1 MLLDD
6 FLTEW
11 NGPQDTIE
19 VQTSGSTGQPQRMQ
33 VCKSRMRA
41 SARMTCDFLGLRPG
55 DTALLCMNL
64 RYIGAKM
71 MVVRSLERG
80 LRLISVPPTSH
91 PLAGLDEQIDLAAMV
106 PLQVYAALQVP
117 REAER
122 LCRVRHLLIGGGAI
136 DARLE
141 EQLRGF
147 PHAVWSTYGMTE
159 TLSHIALR
167 RVNGPASTDFYTPLP
182 GVRVG
187 LSESG
192 CLVIEAPALCDAPLH
207 TNDLA
212 ELLPDGRFRIIGRA
226 DNTIVSGGVKVQ
238 AEELE
243 RLLRPFLPKPFM
255 ITWVSDER
263 LGQAVVVLAE
273 DEQAESLCRRASLPD
288 YWRPRHW
295 LHVKQ
300 IPLTETG
307 KPARARAHELAEGLL
322 SSEIS
327 R

>member
-1 MLLDD
+1 MLLND

-11 NGPQDTIE
+11 NDPRDTVE

-33 VCKSRMRA
+33 VRKSRMRA

-91 PLAGLDEQIDLAAMV
+91 PLATTDEQIDLAAMV

-122 LCRVRHLLIGGGAI
+122 LRRVRHLLIGGGAI

-141 EQLRGF
+141 EQLRVF

-192 CLVIEAPALCDAPLH
+192 CLAIEAPALCDAKLL

-212 ELLPDGRFRIIGRA
+212 KLLPDGRFRIIGRA
-226 DNTIVSGGVKVQ
+226 DNTLVSGGVKVQ

-243 RLLRPFLPKPFM
+243 RLLRPCLPKPFLV
-255 ITWVSDER
+255 TWISDER

-273 DEQAESLCRRASLPD
+273 DEQAELLCRRASLPD
-288 YWRPRHW
+288 YWWPRHW
-295 LHVKQ
+295 LHVDR

-307 KPARARAHELAEGLL
+307 KPARAEAHERAKRML
-322 SSEIS
+322 S
-327 R
+327 

>member
-1 MLLDD
+1 MLLND

-11 NGPQDTIE
+11 NDLRDTVE

-33 VCKSRMRA
+33 VRKSRMRA

-91 PLAGLDEQIDLAAMV
+91 PLATTDEQIDLAAMV

-122 LCRVRHLLIGGGAI
+122 LRRVRHLLIGGGAI

-141 EQLRGF
+141 EQLRVF

-192 CLVIEAPALCDAPLH
+192 CLAIEAPALCDAKLL

-212 ELLPDGRFRIIGRA
+212 KLLPDGRFRIIGRA
-226 DNTIVSGGVKVQ
+226 DNTLVSGGVKVQ

-243 RLLRPFLPKPFM
+243 RLLRPCLPKPFLV
-255 ITWVSDER
+255 TWISDER

-273 DEQAESLCRRASLPD
+273 DEQAELLCRRASLPD
-288 YWRPRHW
+288 YWWPRHW
-295 LHVKQ
+295 LHVDR

-307 KPARARAHELAEGLL
+307 KPARAEAHERAKRML
-322 SSEIS
+322 S
-327 R
+327 